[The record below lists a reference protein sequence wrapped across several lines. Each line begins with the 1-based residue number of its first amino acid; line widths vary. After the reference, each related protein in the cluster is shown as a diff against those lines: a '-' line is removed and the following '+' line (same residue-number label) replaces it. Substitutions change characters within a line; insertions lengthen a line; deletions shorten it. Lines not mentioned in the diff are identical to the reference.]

1 MNTTGLLREKVLVLT
16 GVGPGM
22 GRRLAISATQEGAKV
37 VLGARSV
44 DRLDALVREI
54 RDTQGQ
60 AIAVATDVRDTGQCE
75 RLVKTALDAYGRIDG
90 LTNAAYVF
98 AEPCLAGRANLA
110 KWQETMDVV
119 CFGALRMSQAV
130 LPTMTAQKSGSIV
143 NVSSMVTRR
152 PPPQHGDYT
161 IAKSAL
167 NGVTRQLA
175 QEIGASGVR
184 VNTVSIGW
192 MWGPEVQRRLGE
204 MATALGRTEQS
215 LVDDAVSRIPIGRMP
230 TEDDCVGPVLFL
242 LSDYA
247 RGVHGAHLDVN
258 GGETFGAF

>member
-1 MNTTGLLREKVLVLT
+1 MKPTGFLRDKVLVLT
-16 GVGPGM
+16 GIGPGM
-22 GRRLAISATQEGAKV
+22 GRSLALAAASEGARV
-37 VLGARSV
+37 VLGARSRERI
-44 DRLDALVREI
+44 DDLV
-54 RDTQGQ
+54 Q
-60 AIAVATDVRDTGQCE
+60 AIRAANGEAIALATDVRDAAQCE
-75 RLVKTALDAYGRIDG
+75 RIVQTAVDAYGRVDG
-90 LTNAAYVF
+90 LTNAAYIF
-98 AEPCLAGRANLA
+98 ADPALAAAADLA

-130 LPTMTAQKSGSIV
+130 LPIMTRQQSGSIV

-175 QEIGASGVR
+175 QEVGASGVR

-204 MATALGRTEQS
+204 MATTLGRTAQS

-230 TEDDCVGPVLFL
+230 TEEDCVGPVLFL
-242 LSDYA
+242 MSDYA
-247 RGVHGAHLDVN
+247 RGVHGAHIDVN

>member
-1 MNTTGLLREKVLVLT
+1 MKPTGLLRDKVLVLT
-16 GVGPGM
+16 GIGPGM
-22 GRRLAISATQEGAKV
+22 GRRLALAAASEGARV
-37 VLGARSV
+37 VLGARTRERI
-44 DRLDALVREI
+44 DGLVKEI
-54 RDTQGQ
+54 RDAGGA
-60 AIAVATDVRDTGQCE
+60 AIAVATDVRDAAHCE
-75 RLVKTALDAYGRIDG
+75 RIARAAVEAYGRIDG

-98 AEPCLAGRANLA
+98 ADPCLADSANLE

-130 LPTMTAQKSGSIV
+130 LPIMTAQKAGSIV
-143 NVSSMVTRR
+143 NISSMVTRR

-175 QEIGASGVR
+175 QEVGASGVR

-230 TEDDCVGPVLFL
+230 TEEDCVGPVLFL

-247 RGVHGAHLDVN
+247 RGVHGAHIDVN

>member
-1 MNTTGLLREKVLVLT
+1 MTTTGLLRDKVLVLM
-16 GVGPGM
+16 GIGPGM
-22 GRRLAISATQEGAKV
+22 GRRLAIDAAREGAKV
-37 VLGARSV
+37 VLGARSRERI
-44 DRLDALVREI
+44 DGLVREI
-54 RDTQGQ
+54 EQTGGQ
-60 AIAVATDVRDTGQCE
+60 ALALSTDVRDAAQCA
-75 RLVKTALDAYGRIDG
+75 RLAEAAVDTYGRIDG

-98 AEPCLAGRANLA
+98 ADPCLADHANLA
-110 KWQETMDVV
+110 EWQETMDVV
-119 CFGALRMSQAV
+119 CFGALRMAQAV
-130 LPTMTAQKSGSIV
+130 LPIMQSQGAGSIV

-152 PPPQHGDYT
+152 PPPQHGDYM

-175 QEIGASGVR
+175 QEVGASGVR

-204 MATALGRTEQS
+204 MAASLGRTEQQ

-230 TEDDCVGPVLFL
+230 TEEDCVGPVLFL

-247 RGVHGAHLDVN
+247 RGVHGAHIDVN